1 MMHLFGS
8 HLIKK
13 YYSDFRKPN
22 DIDWVTNDESEMKKS
37 IIGEEEYY
45 YIPFTPDREMTPDE
59 IYTVKVSHA
68 IYDIH
73 WKKTMS
79 DIRFL
84 QMKGCH
90 NIDFYFFRSKQINI
104 IMAYSEFFGLLKIM

>member
-1 MMHLFGS
+1 MHLFGS

-13 YYSDFRKPN
+13 YFDDFRTPN

-37 IIGEEEYY
+37 IIGKEEYY
-45 YIPFTPDREMTPDE
+45 YMPFSPDREMTADE
-59 IYTVKVSHA
+59 IYTLKVSHA

-79 DIRFL
+79 SCTWI
-84 QMKGCH
+84 K
-90 NIDFYFFRSKQINI
+90 
-104 IMAYSEFFGLLKIM
+104 KISL